1 MKKQHVR
8 NSLFTSVSYT
18 DDAAITQNR
27 NVAKNKL
34 FQHKRKYLNYVSLL
48 LIFGDNTKWEV
59 VAWASGKQ
67 YQSSEVYTVLI
78 TA

>member
-8 NSLFTSVSYT
+8 NSLFTSVSHT
-18 DDAAITQNR
+18 DDAAFTQNR
-27 NVAKNKL
+27 SVAKNKL
-34 FQHKRKYLNYVSLL
+34 FQHRKEIFKLCLL